1 MGIGKLDRSCTS
13 KEPCRNANG
22 HEPQGQRIGDRG
34 CTDQPLTQY
43 KSNKEGTSRACPLFV
58 FVASI
63 SKQASR
69 ICAIMLS
76 LPDIPTAGARD
87 RLSRMSIFIFVI
99 SEAGANRPCRSVLVF
114 HFGVPARPAF

>member
-43 KSNKEGTSRACPLFV
+43 KSNKEGTSRACP
-58 FVASI
+58 
-63 SKQASR
+63 
-69 ICAIMLS
+69 
-76 LPDIPTAGARD
+76 
-87 RLSRMSIFIFVI
+87 IFIFVI